1 MWVIAVYLIFQ
12 AAVIGGLLSE
22 PMKRN
27 KEQSDYP
34 KHTSQSRKTLAA
46 SKMKKHSTMEYNINH
61 LNYLKSLFYQVEKYQ
76 DIKECQLNQSLNL
89 FYGLES
95 NDNTNWK
102 ENFKGSLICEGEK
115 TKKGKQKFINISEED
130 FKSIKADDIIKQAFE
145 KKLAIQDQL
154 NKLYNDN
161 SNLKYTVI
169 YEAPPFSLLVKKN
182 NGSFEFE
189 FDAEFI
195 LDDICSSPYSDAIKS
210 CFNLGPVGCN
220 IYNILLN
227 NNCGFFDVIPFPLPI
242 TSDLRKQWATEEKF
256 LIEGKRIFVHFFEWA
271 VEAYKLNNEFSNDV
285 KHNIAIGIP
294 LNNAISLYEYYAAPD
309 KSLEFGKHNNLK
321 ILFNA
326 PHTIDLVNK
335 KSGLWIHPYKN
346 CVISTSNTPNAELM
360 KLAFDITSS

>member
-1 MWVIAVYLIFQ
+1 
-12 AAVIGGLLSE
+12 
-22 PMKRN
+22 
-27 KEQSDYP
+27 
-34 KHTSQSRKTLAA
+34 
-46 SKMKKHSTMEYNINH
+46 MEYNNED
-61 LNYLKSLFYQVEKYQ
+61 LNYLKILFYQGIKYH
-76 DIKECQLNQSLNL
+76 DIDEAQLNRSLNL

-95 NDNTNWK
+95 DGNPNWK
-102 ENFKGSLICEGEK
+102 KKFKGSLIREVEK
-115 TKKGKQKFINISEED
+115 TKKEEQKFINISKED
-130 FKSIKADDIIKQAFE
+130 FDSIDEKDIIKQAF
-145 KKLAIQDQL
+145 KKKEGIQDQL
-154 NKLYNDN
+154 NKLYKA
-161 SNLKYTVI
+161 SLNLKFTII

-182 NGSFEFE
+182 DASYEFE

-210 CFNLGPVGCN
+210 CFNNNGN
-220 IYNILLN
+220 ISDILAI

-256 LIEGKRIFVHFFEWA
+256 LFDGERIFVHFFKWA
-271 VEAYKLNNEFSNDV
+271 LEEYKSKANFSDDK

-294 LNNAISLYEYYAAPD
+294 LNNAISLYEYYAPD
-309 KSLEFGKHNNLK
+309 KSLNFGEHKNLK